1 MKEKVLKPKKKLVR
15 SVLNFLVDFFIDRP
29 MKWNYIF
36 TVLTEFPVLIYLSW
50 EIYLEENSHV
60 SKVFFAILLL
70 AHSVVSIIFTI
81 ENKKDFNQ
89 RLGSFIEQ
97 IYFEQSQLNS
107 ERLKQFLF
115 YGFHYLVIMIC
126 CIESYVVVTLNLS
139 VFHFSRP
146 LFLLLLFFLFCLII
160 VRILYIS
167 AHISPFLIIVFL
179 ISPFVLSSLIGI
191 QNGIFTWTFIAMVLA
206 ICISHLF
213 DANIKYLLPKRSETY
228 LDDEKFKRR
237 LQRKKY
243 WLIFF
248 SPFLYLALQFS
259 ESIISSP
266 LFKEFIKTILNNT
279 DETSVSYY
287 IYETVIGSIIRT
299 YSLIFFYI
307 VFIANARN
315 LLDRIVRY
323 LLNKPYPINNTLIS
337 KRKFYKTYNG
347 GSQNKRSHRHK

>member
-15 SVLNFLVDFFIDRP
+15 SVLNFLIDFFIDRP

-228 LDDEKFKRR
+228 LDDEKIKRR

-248 SPFLYLALQFS
+248 SPFLYLPV
-259 ESIISSP
+259 SI
-266 LFKEFIKTILNNT
+266 
-279 DETSVSYY
+279 
-287 IYETVIGSIIRT
+287 
-299 YSLIFFYI
+299 
-307 VFIANARN
+307 
-315 LLDRIVRY
+315 
-323 LLNKPYPINNTLIS
+323 
-337 KRKFYKTYNG
+337 
-347 GSQNKRSHRHK
+347 